1 MWAQAAILAIGL
13 GLGAGIVPASGA
25 DPAPAALPAPV
36 LAGHLA
42 PRPRA
47 AAAIGRRC
55 TADGTLCIRE
65 AAYVRDVCRAI
76 EALARSNGLDRGFFA
91 RLLWKESLFEA
102 AAVSPAGAQG
112 IAQFMPA
119 TAERRGLAD
128 AFNPAEALAASASY
142 LADLS
147 RDYGNLG
154 LAAAAYNGGEARL
167 DRFLAAKG
175 GLPPETR
182 AYVEAITGLPVETW
196 RDAPPASLDLA
207 LAGDGPFES
216 DCIAQAARRG
226 ARAPA
231 AKPALKPWGVVLASN
246 RSSDGAA
253 RQVERLR
260 NRYAGVL
267 RGETV
272 SYSGGRMPGMPQRL
286 VFAQVGR
293 DTRSAADALCGRLR
307 ASGGACLVRR
317 N

>member
-1 MWAQAAILAIGL
+1 ML
-13 GLGAGIVPASGA
+13 GLGWGIGPEAA
-25 DPAPAALPAPV
+25 AAPAPSARPARA

-55 TADGTLCIRE
+55 TTDGTLCIRQ

-76 EALARSNGLDRGFFA
+76 EALARDNGLDRGFFA

-102 AAVSPAGAQG
+102 AAVSPSGAQG

-119 TAERRGLAD
+119 TAERRGLSD
-128 AFNPAEALAASASY
+128 AFNPAEALATSARY

-147 RDYGNLG
+147 RDYGNPG

-175 GLPPETR
+175 ALPRETR

-196 RDAPPASLDLA
+196 RDAPPETLDLA
-207 LAGDGPFES
+207 LAGNGPFEA

-226 ARAPA
+226 ASPTA
-231 AKPALKPWGVVLASN
+231 AKPALKPWGAVVASN

-272 SYSGGRMPGMPQRL
+272 SFTGGRMPGMPQRL

-293 DTRSAADALCGRLR
+293 DTRSAADAFCTRIR
-307 ASGGACLVRR
+307 SSGGDCLVRR
-317 N
+317 NRP